1 MNDKSAMK
9 TGNSNDG
16 AFQSPPRPLPPSVWL
31 LSWVSFFADISSEMM
46 YPILPLFLIGSLGA
60 SETQLGAMEG
70 GAVLLVS
77 LMSAAAGVRSDRPG
91 RFGGRVRWLHWG
103 YGLPVLGKGLIAFA
117 TFWPLV
123 FVGRMLDRFGKGL
136 RGAPR
141 DALIVDAVSD
151 EQRGRAFGLHRAF
164 DTAGALVGVL
174 ASAFLLWFLTGTPDT
189 KSGHVDIG
197 HVASETPG
205 WVYRTIFGVSAI
217 LGLSSWALTFFVR
230 EAETEAERGMDA
242 RDSKVA
248 RREDPHGGG
257 EGDTPRPRW
266 MLPQAYWAV
275 IAMLVLFSLANSSDT
290 FLLLRVRELGFSPW
304 AVVLAYAAF
313 NVTYAAI
320 SYPIGA
326 LSDRIGRWKL
336 IASGWG
342 IYAIVYALFAV
353 LPAEQSWGVWPLM
366 AIYGVYMALTDGVG
380 KALIADF
387 SPKDARGTA
396 LGLYYGLTGITTFL
410 ASVLAGVLW
419 QTYGSK
425 WALLMGTF
433 FAVLALIAMAIASR
447 YRQQ

>member
-1 MNDKSAMK
+1 
-9 TGNSNDG
+9 
-16 AFQSPPRPLPPSVWL
+16 
-31 LSWVSFFADISSEMM
+31 M
-46 YPILPLFLIGSLGA
+46 YPILPLFLVGSLGA

-77 LMSAAAGVRSDRPG
+77 LMSAAAGFRSDRPG

-103 YGLPVLGKGLIAFA
+103 YGLPFFGKGLIAFA
-117 TFWPLV
+117 TLWPLV

-141 DALIVDAVSD
+141 DALIVDAVTS

-174 ASAFLLWFLTGTPDT
+174 VSAFLLWYLTGTPDT
-189 KSGHVDIG
+189 KSGLVDIG
-197 HVASETPG
+197 HVAPETPG

-217 LGLSSWALTFFVR
+217 LGLASWALTFFVR
-230 EAETEAERGMDA
+230 ESDAEKSIDVSSANPSTIESSLNETDGN
-242 RDSKVA
+242 KP
-248 RREDPHGGG
+248 RR
-257 EGDTPRPRW
+257 RW
-266 MLPQAYWAV
+266 MLPRTYWAV
-275 IAMLVLFSLANSSDT
+275 IAMLVFFSLANSSDT
-290 FLLLRVRELGFSPW
+290 FLLLRVRELGFSSW

-336 IASGWG
+336 IASGWV
-342 IYAIVYALFAV
+342 VYAMVYAMFAI
-353 LPAEQSWGVWPLM
+353 LPVSASWGVWPLM
-366 AIYGVYMALTDGVG
+366 AIYGIYMALTDGVG

-387 SPKDARGTA
+387 APKDARGTA

-410 ASVLAGVLW
+410 ASLLAGLIW
-419 QTYGSK
+419 QWYGSK
-425 WALLMGTF
+425 WALLAGTF
-433 FAVLALIAMAIASR
+433 FAILALIALRIASR
-447 YRQQ
+447 FRDPGELDN

>member
-1 MNDKSAMK
+1 MPNNPESMP
-9 TGNSNDG
+9 T
-16 AFQSPPRPLPPSVWL
+16 PLPRSVWI

-46 YPILPLFLIGSLGA
+46 YPILPLFLVGSLGA

-77 LMSAAAGVRSDRPG
+77 LMSAAAGFRSDRPG
-91 RFGGRVRWLHWG
+91 RLGGRVRWLHWG
-103 YGLPVLGKGLIAFA
+103 YGLPVFGKGIIAFA

-141 DALIVDAVSD
+141 DALIVDAVTS

-174 ASAFLLWFLTGTPDT
+174 VSAFLLWYLTGTADT
-189 KSGHVDIG
+189 KSGGVDIG

-205 WVYRTIFGVSAI
+205 WVYRTIFGVSAV

-230 EAETEAERGMDA
+230 ETESDEGIEETALRASTTEQPVG
-242 RDSKVA
+242 KTVA
-248 RREDPHGGG
+248 SEPKAL
-257 EGDTPRPRW
+257 W
-266 MLPQAYWAV
+266 MLPRAYWAV
-275 IAMLVLFSLANSSDT
+275 IGMLVLFSLANSSDT
-290 FLLLRVRELGFSPW
+290 FLLLRVRELGFSSW

-336 IASGWG
+336 IASGW
-342 IYAIVYALFAV
+342 IVYAIVYALFAV
-353 LPAEQSWGVWPLM
+353 LPTSASWGVWPLM
-366 AIYGVYMALTDGVG
+366 AVYGVYMALTDGVG

-387 SPKDARGTA
+387 APRDARGTA
-396 LGLYYGLTGITTFL
+396 LGLYYGFTGITTFL
-410 ASVLAGVLW
+410 ASLLAGIIW
-419 QTYGSK
+419 QWYGSR
-425 WALLMGTF
+425 WALLTGTL
-433 FAVLALIAMAIASR
+433 FATLALIAMFIASR
-447 YRQQ
+447 FRGEEA

>member
-1 MNDKSAMK
+1 MTS
-9 TGNSNDG
+9 GNPNVG
-16 AFQSPPRPLPPSVWL
+16 AVVPPSRPLPRPVWI

-46 YPILPLFLIGSLGA
+46 YPILPLFLVGSLGA

-77 LMSAAAGVRSDRPG
+77 LMSATAGFRSDRPG
-91 RFGGRVRWLHWG
+91 RLGGRVRWLHWG
-103 YGLPVLGKGLIAFA
+103 YGLPVFGKGIIAFA

-141 DALIVDAVSD
+141 DALIVDAVSV

-189 KSGHVDIG
+189 KLGVVDIG
-197 HVASETPG
+197 HVVSETPG
-205 WVYRTIFGVSAI
+205 WVYRAIFGVSAV
-217 LGLSSWALTFFVR
+217 LGLLSWALTFFVR
-230 EAETEAERGMDA
+230 EAVSENSMDA
-242 RDSKVA
+242 RDSKSATTEEQRGV
-248 RREDPHGGG
+248 GGV
-257 EGDTPRPRW
+257 DKRRPRW
-266 MLPQAYWAV
+266 MLPRAYWAV

-290 FLLLRVRELGFSPW
+290 FLLLRVRELGFSSW

-342 IYAIVYALFAV
+342 IYSVVYALFAV

-366 AIYGVYMALTDGVG
+366 ATYGVYMALTDGVG

-387 SPKDARGTA
+387 SPNDARGTA
-396 LGLYYGLTGITTFL
+396 LGLFYGLTGITTFL
-410 ASVLAGVLW
+410 ASLLAGVLW
-419 QTYGSK
+419 QLYGSK
-425 WALLMGTF
+425 WALLMGTL
-433 FAVLALIAMAIASR
+433 FATLALIAMAIASR
-447 YRQQ
+447 FSASS

>member
-1 MNDKSAMK
+1 M
-9 TGNSNDG
+9 
-16 AFQSPPRPLPPSVWL
+16 PRSVWV

-46 YPILPLFLIGSLGA
+46 YPILPLFLVGSLGA

-77 LMSAAAGVRSDRPG
+77 LMSAAAGFRSDRPG
-91 RFGGRVRWLHWG
+91 RLGGRVRWLHWG
-103 YGLPVLGKGLIAFA
+103 YGLPVFGKGIIAFA

-141 DALIVDAVSD
+141 DALIVDAVTS

-174 ASAFLLWFLTGTPDT
+174 VSAFLLWFLTGTPDT
-189 KSGHVDIG
+189 KSGLVDIG
-197 HVASETPG
+197 QVATETPG
-205 WVYRTIFGVSAI
+205 WVYRTIFGVSAV

-230 EAETEAERGMDA
+230 EPDAEKSMEESESHASTDEQPR
-242 RDSKVA
+242 
-248 RREDPHGGG
+248 G
-257 EGDTPRPRW
+257 EGQVSTKRPRW
-266 MLPQAYWAV
+266 MLPRAYWAV

-290 FLLLRVRELGFSPW
+290 FLLLRVRELGFSSW

-336 IASGWG
+336 IASGW
-342 IYAIVYALFAV
+342 IVYAIVYAMFAV
-353 LPAEQSWGVWPLM
+353 LPASSNWGVWPLM

-387 SPKDARGTA
+387 APKDARGTA

-410 ASVLAGVLW
+410 ASLLAGVIW
-419 QTYGSK
+419 QWYGSK
-425 WALLMGTF
+425 WALLAGTF
-433 FAVLALIAMAIASR
+433 FAILALIAMLIANRSR
-447 YRQQ
+447 EQGEINP